1 VANATLD
8 TFVRRLSAAA
18 GSPRTDQEL
27 LAEFATNRDEAAFA
41 ALVGRYGRLVRNVCR
56 NVLDNEEDAEEALQ
70 ATFVLLARQAGSLR
84 EPGAL
89 AGWLHGVAHRT
100 ALRVRRDAARRR
112 AREARTRPG
121 SAPPG
126 PVVEASWRE
135 LQAILDAE
143 LQRLPEK
150 LRAPF
155 VLCCLEG
162 RPLREAARCLGWKPG
177 TVSGRL
183 NETRKLLRLRL
194 ARRGVSLSAAL
205 CGLALVN
212 EGARAGLPA
221 ARVAETVR
229 TSLRLAGNRC
239 VTLGL
244 AALALGVVGALAI
257 SIGVGLWLP
266 AAQADEPNPTEARR
280 PEPPEPAAPAAPRV
294 DHFGDPLPAGTFA
307 RLGSK
312 RFGHSWTSSG
322 ILWSPDGK
330 TLASVGGFTS
340 ARRLCLWDAATGR
353 ELHDLAARGTVPSA
367 AFTPDGSG
375 LWAQDN
381 RGLLL
386 WDVATGKESR
396 RFPNPAGAWT
406 IALSP
411 GGDMLAVAQRD
422 KNVRVLEVLTGRTLH
437 DLAGPEARGL
447 AFAPDGQS
455 LAAAGAEGSVL
466 VWDLATGKKRWQVKA
481 QKFAQVVVFAPDGK
495 SVASV
500 GGDGTIRLWD
510 AATGKELRTIDDKVQ
525 DGPDT
530 VAFSPDG
537 SILAAPGKEGG
548 VIYWDPATGK
558 EIRRWQAA
566 SLRVNSISFSPDGR
580 TLATGNVRG
589 SRIRLWD
596 AATGKPL
603 LTVAEH
609 NALIDTLS
617 FSPDGKT
624 LWSLAPDKTLIRW
637 DVAKAEGEALF
648 GGPANGMFDRA
659 VASRDGRLLAT
670 GGRLDGRVRLW
681 DTHGHELAEL
691 GKHEGGF
698 VSLAFSPDGKF
709 LASSGK
715 ETLRLW
721 DVATRKE
728 VRRFEVPADNWNT
741 LIFSSDGRRLAV
753 SGGGGL
759 GNIGHSPP
767 RVLDVATGKEL
778 VCLDSCPSGV
788 QIVFSADGKYLATSD
803 CNDDRKPPYLVRI
816 WDAATGKQLGQF
828 TCPTKTV
835 GIASLAISPDARL
848 IATGGFERDDTVR
861 LWETASC
868 SEVASLQ
875 GHHSGVFSLAFTP
888 DGKTLATGSG
898 DATILLWDVTGAAIG
913 GPARPERLSPARLE
927 QCWKDLQSTDAG
939 VAYRA
944 IRALAGDPARA
955 VPFLREHLP
964 TVQPVDPAKLKQLL
978 AELGAGP
985 FKVRE
990 KAEAELLKLGA
1001 AAEAALRKYLDGEV
1015 PDEGRERAERIVET
1029 LMASLEWLRA
1039 VRAVAALE
1047 YGASPEARQVLEA
1060 LAKGAADA
1068 LLTREARAAQER
1080 LKGRSPDWP

>member
-1 VANATLD
+1 VANGTLD
-8 TFVRRLSAAA
+8 TFVRSLYTAA

-27 LAEFATNRDEAAFA
+27 LAEFATNRDESAFA
-41 ALVGRYGRLVRNVCR
+41 ALVARYGRLVRNVCR

-70 ATFVLLARQAGSLR
+70 TTFVHLTRQAGSLR

-100 ALRVRRDAARRR
+100 ALRVRRDAIRRR

-121 SAPPG
+121 SAPAG

-155 VLCCLEG
+155 VLCCLES

-183 NETRKLLRLRL
+183 NEARKLLRLRL

-221 ARVAETVR
+221 VRAAETVR
-229 TSLRLAGNRC
+229 TSLRMAGSRSAT
-239 VTLGL
+239 VGL
-244 AALALGVVGALAI
+244 AALAVGVVGALAV
-257 SIGVGLWLP
+257 SIGVGLCLP
-266 AAQADEPNPTEARR
+266 AAQADEPNASEARR
-280 PEPPEPAAPAAPRV
+280 PERPEPPAPAPPRV
-294 DHFGDPLPAGTFA
+294 DRFGDPLPAGTIG
-307 RLGSK
+307 RLGSR

-330 TLASVGGFTS
+330 VLASLGRFSS

-353 ELHDLAARGTVPSA
+353 ELHDLAARGTVPAA

-375 LWAQDN
+375 LWAVDN

-396 RFPNPAGAWT
+396 RLPIPARAWT

-411 GGDMLAVAQRD
+411 GGDVLAVAKRD
-422 KNVRVLEVLTGRTLH
+422 KDVFLLEVLTGRTLH
-437 DLAGPEARGL
+437 ELTGPEVRSL

-455 LAAAGAEGSVL
+455 LAAAGAGEGSVL

-481 QKFAQVVVFAPDGK
+481 HGFASTVVFAPDGK
-495 SVASV
+495 SVASI
-500 GGDGTIRLWD
+500 GGEGTVRLSD
-510 AATGKELRTIDDKVQ
+510 AATGKELRTIDDKVL

-530 VAFSPDG
+530 VTFSPDG
-537 SILAAPGKEGG
+537 SILAAPGKEGS

-566 SLRVNSISFSPDGR
+566 SLRVNSICFSPDGR

-589 SRIRLWD
+589 SRIRLWE

-603 LTVAEH
+603 PTVAEH

-659 VASRDGRLLAT
+659 TVTRDGRLLAT

-698 VSLAFSPDGKF
+698 VSLAFSPDGKL

-715 ETLRLW
+715 DKTLRLW

-741 LIFSSDGRRLAV
+741 LAFSADGRRLAV
-753 SGGGGL
+753 SGGGDF
-759 GNIGHSPP
+759 GNLGHSPP

-778 VCLDSCPSGV
+778 ARLDSCPGAV
-788 QIVFSADGKYLATSD
+788 QIVFSADAKLLATSD
-803 CNDDRKPPYLVRI
+803 CNDDQKPPYLIRI
-816 WDAATGKQLGQF
+816 WDAGTGKPLGQF
-828 TCPTKTV
+828 ACPTNTR
-835 GIASLAISPDARL
+835 GIACLAFSPDARL
-848 IATGGFERDDTVR
+848 LVTGGFERDDTVR
-861 LWETASC
+861 LWEAATC
-868 SEVASLQ
+868 SEIASLQ
-875 GHHSGVFSLAFTP
+875 GHHSGIFSLAFTP

-898 DATILLWDVTGAAIG
+898 DATILLWDVTGPAVG

-944 IRALAGDPARA
+944 IPALAGDPARA

-964 TVQPVDPAKLKQLL
+964 PVQPVDPAKLKQLL

-1001 AAEAALRKYLDGEV
+1001 AAEPALRKFLEGEV
-1015 PDEGRERAERIVET
+1015 TDEGRERAERIVET

-1039 VRAVAALE
+1039 MRAVAALE
-1047 YGASPEARQVLEA
+1047 YGATPEARQVLEA
-1060 LAKGAADA
+1060 LGKGAPDA
-1068 LLTREARAAQER
+1068 LLTREARTALAR
-1080 LKGRSPDWP
+1080 LR